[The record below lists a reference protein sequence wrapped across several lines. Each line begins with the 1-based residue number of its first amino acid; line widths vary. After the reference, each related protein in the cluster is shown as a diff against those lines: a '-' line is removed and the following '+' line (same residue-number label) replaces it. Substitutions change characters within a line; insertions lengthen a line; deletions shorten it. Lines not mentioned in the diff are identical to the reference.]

1 MRKLVAFI
9 ILMIAML
16 QTGTVLGQETPTST
30 PTETPTLT
38 PTATLTETPTAT
50 LTETPTLTPT
60 FTETPTAITTLETPT
75 LTLSPSATTTAELPT
90 LTVTATNIL
99 PTPTLFPTPTATA
112 TFVPTGVTRVFFF
125 QGLANTSVDVYAN
138 GLQIG
143 RNAAT
148 GGILGPFALID
159 GTAATL
165 MLFPPGQVS
174 LPTLFSTLAFAPGST
189 NLIVVYSGPGGVP
202 ILSVYRL
209 DAAATAQSQLIAI
222 NASDSPNVSLAAESG
237 AMPIPSGSST
247 QVMVAPGSTAGLD
260 SVAGIASADVP
271 KLPGMVYLEIAV
283 GSVAD
288 GSYHVVTQTID
299 LNALNVP
306 PQ

>member
-1 MRKLVAFI
+1 MRKTVAFM

-16 QTGTVLGQETPTST
+16 HTGTVLGQETPTST
-30 PTETPTLT
+30 PTETPTQT
-38 PTATLTETPTAT
+38 PTSTPTAT

-75 LTLSPSATTTAELPT
+75 LTLTPSATTTAELPT
-90 LTVTATNIL
+90 LTVTATPIDIL

-112 TFVPTGVTRVFFF
+112 AFVPTGVTRVFFF
-125 QGLANTSVDVYAN
+125 QGLANISVDVYAN

-189 NLIVVYSGPGGVP
+189 NLIVVYGGPGGVP

-209 DAAATAQSQLIAI
+209 DAAPTGQSQLIAI
-222 NASDSPNVSLAAESG
+222 NASDAPNVSLAAETG
-237 AMPIPSGSST
+237 AMPVPSGSST
-247 QVMVAPGSTAGLD
+247 QMMVAPGSTAGLD
-260 SVAGIASADVP
+260 AAVGVESADVP
-271 KLPGMVYLEIAV
+271 KLPGVVYLEIAL

-288 GSYHVVTQTID
+288 GSYRVITQTID
-299 LNALNVP
+299 LNALNVA